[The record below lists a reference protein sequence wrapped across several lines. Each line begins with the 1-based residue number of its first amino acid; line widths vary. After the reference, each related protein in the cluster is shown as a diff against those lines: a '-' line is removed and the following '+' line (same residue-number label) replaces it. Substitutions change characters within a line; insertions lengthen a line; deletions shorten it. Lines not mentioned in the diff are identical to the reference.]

1 MNKVLKAAW
10 FATKVG
16 IGGGV
21 VYITIDQGIWGNSR
35 QSSAAYERLYD
46 IMPGTK
52 KVSEKYSLLPKP
64 DVVNVNFRSYWNS
77 GVFYTFDFVA
87 NIPEKIGNVKNT
99 VVDFVSSS
107 TQTKASSE
115 TPKTEDTP
123 QTEDTPKTEETPAQ
137 EILETAAPPE
147 DVIPPPDV
155 PISEEKTE

>member
-35 QSSAAYERLYD
+35 QSSAVYDRLYD

-52 KVSEKYSLLPKP
+52 KVSEKYLLLPKP
-64 DVVNVNFRSYWNS
+64 DDVNVNFRSYWNS

-87 NIPEKIGNVKNT
+87 NVPQKIGNVKNM
-99 VVDFVSSS
+99 VVGFVSSS
-107 TQTKASSE
+107 AQSSSPAD
-115 TPKTEDTP
+115 TPKPEATS
-123 QTEDTPKTEETPAQ
+123 KTEETPA
-137 EILETAAPPE
+137 EEKSLEPAAPAE
-147 DVIPPPDV
+147 TVALPPDV
-155 PISEEKTE
+155 SPSEEKAE